1 MVILKSSVEVNN
13 ETNMIL
19 TFSRNIRAT
28 RDGLGVLLELPNL
41 NKIIPKFKTNRKNS
55 LKERG
60 GRGFRLCEDKE
71 F

>member
-1 MVILKSSVEVNN
+1 MNN

-28 RDGLGVLLELPNL
+28 RDSLGVLLELPNL
-41 NKIIPKFKTNRKNS
+41 NKFIPKFKTNRKNS
-55 LKERG
+55 VKEHG

-71 F
+71 YR